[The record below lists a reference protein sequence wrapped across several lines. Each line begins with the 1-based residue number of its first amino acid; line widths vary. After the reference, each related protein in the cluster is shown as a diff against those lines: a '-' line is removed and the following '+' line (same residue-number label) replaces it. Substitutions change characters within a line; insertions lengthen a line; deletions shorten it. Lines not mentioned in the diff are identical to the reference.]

1 MNLGRTMLFAQG
13 ISKRFR
19 VGETDLEVLKSLDIQ
34 VEVGEIV
41 GLTGPS
47 GAGKSTFLQILGGL
61 DTPDSGTVEV
71 AGRKLNGLSE
81 DELAKFRNHQIGFVF
96 QFHHLLAEF
105 TALENVMMPLLVRGE
120 SQEEAAKPARELL
133 GRIGM
138 SSRLDHL
145 PSELSGGEGQRVAI
159 ARALVG
165 EPSIV
170 LADEPTGNLDADR
183 SLELYEVIRS
193 LSGAFGCSFVIATHD
208 PTLSE
213 RADRVVR
220 MADGRI
226 VSEQ

>member
-1 MNLGRTMLFAQG
+1 MSPGRTMLFAQG

-19 VGETDLEVLKSLDIQ
+19 VGGTDLEVLKSLDIRVQ
-34 VEVGEIV
+34 AGEIV

-71 AGRKLNGLSE
+71 AGQKLNGLSE
-81 DELAKFRNHQIGFVF
+81 DELARFRNRQIGFVF

-105 TALENVMMPLLVRGE
+105 TALENVMMPLLVRGD
-120 SQEEAAKPARELL
+120 SQEKAAKPARDLL

-138 SSRLDHL
+138 SARLDHL

-193 LSGAFGCSFVIATHD
+193 LSRTFGCSFMIATHD

-220 MADGRI
+220 MVDGRI

>member
-1 MNLGRTMLFAQG
+1 MSPSRTMLFAQG

-19 VGETDLEVLKSLDIQ
+19 VGGTNLEVLKSLDIQ
-34 VEVGEIV
+34 VEAGEIV

-71 AGRKLNGLSE
+71 AGRKLNGLPE
-81 DELAKFRNHQIGFVF
+81 DELAKFRNRQIGFVF

-120 SQEEAAKPARELL
+120 SQEEASGPARELL
-133 GRIGM
+133 GRIGL

-145 PSELSGGEGQRVAI
+145 PSELSGGEAQRVAI

-165 EPSIV
+165 SPSIV

-183 SLELYEVIRS
+183 SLELYEVVRS

-220 MADGRI
+220 MVDGRI

>member
-1 MNLGRTMLFAQG
+1 MLFAQG

-19 VGETDLEVLKSLDIQ
+19 VGGTNLEVLKSLDIQ
-34 VEVGEIV
+34 VEAGEIV

-71 AGRKLNGLSE
+71 AGRKLNGLPE
-81 DELAKFRNHQIGFVF
+81 DELAKFRNRQIGFVF

-120 SQEEAAKPARELL
+120 SQEEASGPARELL
-133 GRIGM
+133 GRIGL

-145 PSELSGGEGQRVAI
+145 PSELSGGEAQRVAI

-165 EPSIV
+165 SPSIV

-183 SLELYEVIRS
+183 SLELYEVIQS
-193 LSGAFGCSFVIATHD
+193 LSGAFKCSFVIATHD

-220 MADGRI
+220 MVDGRI